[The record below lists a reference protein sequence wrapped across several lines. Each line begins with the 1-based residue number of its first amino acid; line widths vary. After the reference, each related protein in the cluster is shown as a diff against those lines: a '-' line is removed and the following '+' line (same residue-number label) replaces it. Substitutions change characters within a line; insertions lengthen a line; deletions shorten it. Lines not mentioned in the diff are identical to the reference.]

1 MTFDLPSQVP
11 GTRALSVPSS
21 IREEV
26 DISTAND
33 TGLDR
38 FFGGG
43 GQMTS
48 EVNTEV
54 TEADLDD
61 VVFTDR
67 LLRLDRN

>member
-1 MTFDLPSQVP
+1 MP
-11 GTRALSVPSS
+11 GS

-33 TGLDR
+33 NGLDT
-38 FFGGG
+38 FFGGHK
-43 GQMTS
+43 TS
-48 EVNTEV
+48 EVTTEV

-67 LLRLDRN
+67 LLRLELKM